1 MCVYFCVRVLFPI
14 IPRIKKKK
22 NKLTF
27 SSSSSSF
34 HTRETFSS
42 RLFLSIS
49 HFLSIFCNP
58 QLSLYYYCNYY
69 YDVRYGYN
77 YIFTYNSLYYV

>member
-1 MCVYFCVRVLFPI
+1 VRVLFPI
-14 IPRIKKKK
+14 IPRIKKKT
-22 NKLTF
+22 KLTF

-49 HFLSIFCNP
+49 LLIFCNP
-58 QLSLYYYCNYY
+58 HLSLYYYCNYY
-69 YDVRYGYN
+69 YGVRYGYN